1 MTEVRHHTMLRLQS
15 VGARFF
21 AALLLDVAYVLLEV
35 GAGLLTGS
43 LSLLSDAGHNL
54 ADSLTLLLALMAF
67 LLSRVP
73 GNKRFTYGYKR
84 STILIALVNSLV
96 LCGACVAVL
105 LSGLHRMAHP
115 MPIDAE
121 AVSLTALVGMAVK
134 ALTAWLLLDRR
145 GSDLNMRAAFLHSAS
160 DALLSLGIVVSSVI
174 ILLTGLTVVD
184 AIASIAIAIV
194 VLAYSVR
201 LLVDSIRLSLDGVP
215 RDVSLDCL
223 QESLL
228 ALPHVV
234 SIHHIHVWALSTT
247 VNAMTA
253 HVIIDSPENAMSV
266 KKDIRHILGTHGI
279 VHSTIETEAVQSACP
294 DRHRSEC
301 VC

>member
-1 MTEVRHHTMLRLQS
+1 MTGVHHHTMLRLQS

-194 VLAYSVR
+194 VLAYS
-201 LLVDSIRLSLDGVP
+201 IRLSLDGVP